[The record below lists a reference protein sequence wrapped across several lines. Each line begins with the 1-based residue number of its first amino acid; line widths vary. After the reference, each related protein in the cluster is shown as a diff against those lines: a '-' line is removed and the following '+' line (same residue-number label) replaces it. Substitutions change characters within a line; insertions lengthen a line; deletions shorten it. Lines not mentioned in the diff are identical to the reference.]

1 MAVDCWVRTSRCW
14 LQVRYAFLAGLAVV
28 VLLIPLNRWLA
39 SKIEGASE
47 RMMAY
52 KDTRL
57 QRMGELLHGIL
68 QIKMHAWEPRFISK
82 VWPLFVP

>member
-1 MAVDCWVRTSRCW
+1 MFAG

-39 SKIEGASE
+39 AKIEKASE
-47 RMMAY
+47 RMMAF

-57 QRMGELLHGIL
+57 QRIGELLHGIL
-68 QIKMHAWEPRFISK
+68 QIKMAAWEPCFIKK
-82 VWPLFVP
+82 VGRQQLQPDMMAKIR

>member
-1 MAVDCWVRTSRCW
+1 MWKKLFAS
-14 LQVRYAFLAGLAVV
+14 QVKFAFLAGLAVV

-39 SKIEGASE
+39 TKIETAST

-57 QRMGELLHGIL
+57 QRMGELLYGIL
-68 QIKMHAWEPRFISK
+68 QIKMSMWEPCFIKKVCRCSVQASK
-82 VWPLFVP
+82 